1 MSLHDELPLTFMII
15 FVTSQLMSCVG
26 KATSTTNERSLM
38 IGLILLPSQSILFSI
53 PFTTLKTPSTFP

>member
-1 MSLHDELPLTFMII
+1 
-15 FVTSQLMSCVG
+15 
-26 KATSTTNERSLM
+26 M